1 MARTITVRC
10 NGPEQH
16 ENEVN
21 IDALFT
27 PCFVVRENSPEDHLS
42 PRRVLDCKKCNQGKV
57 IVTRDM
63 VREKLE

>member
-1 MARTITVRC
+1 MARTLTIRC

-27 PCFVVRENSPEDHLS
+27 PCFVVREDSPGDAL
-42 PRRVLDCKKCNQGKV
+42 PRRRVLDCKECSSGKV
-57 IVTRDM
+57 IITREM
-63 VREKLE
+63 IQEKLG